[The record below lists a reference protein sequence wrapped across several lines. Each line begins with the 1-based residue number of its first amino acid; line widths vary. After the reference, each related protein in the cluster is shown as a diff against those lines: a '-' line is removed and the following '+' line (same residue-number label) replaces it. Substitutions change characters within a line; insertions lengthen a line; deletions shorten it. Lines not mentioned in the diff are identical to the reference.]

1 MFDGIVIGAG
11 PAGSA
16 AAYHLARRGRSV
28 LILEK
33 AASPRSKPCGGGVS
47 PEVAQWFEFDFAP
60 AINAKVRRFR
70 FTLEGGDPVEAE
82 ADTAE
87 PLWLVRRE
95 VFDAFLAAKAQAQ
108 GAELKEGCPAL
119 ALRFEDGAWTVDT
132 PEGPQRGRYLVAA
145 DGAKGATAKGL
156 GFTERRFRMAGA
168 IEAECATPGPAEL
181 PLCLEFGTVGSGYLW
196 NFPKADGQSL
206 GVGVMRGRQDR
217 DLRGVLRD
225 YAAGFGVNLEACAVA
240 AHPIV
245 LWDGDQD
252 LHTQQALLVG
262 EAACVVDPFTAEGI
276 RPSLLTGV
284 RAAEAIH
291 GALSGQDRALE
302 GYTAAIQRE
311 IGGEM
316 LWARRLAAVFFR
328 LPSLGYRL
336 GVKHPGSPARMAK
349 LLCGELRYADV
360 GQRALA
366 RLSGGL
372 L

>member
-1 MFDGIVIGAG
+1 MFDCIVIGAG

-16 AAYHLARRGRSV
+16 AAYHLAKRGRSV

-33 AASPRSKPCGGGVS
+33 EASPRSKPCGGGVS
-47 PEVAQWFEFDFAP
+47 PEVAKWFEFDFSP
-60 AINAKVRRFR
+60 AINAKVWRFR
-70 FTLEGGDPVEAE
+70 FTLEGGDAVEAE

-95 VFDAFLAAKAQAQ
+95 VFDAFLTAQAQAQ
-108 GAELKEGCPAL
+108 GAQLKEGCAAL
-119 ALRFEDGAWTVDT
+119 ALRFEAGAWTVET
-132 PEGPQRGRYLVAA
+132 PEGPQRCRYLVAA
-145 DGAKGATAKGL
+145 DGAKGGMARSL
-156 GFTERRFRMAGA
+156 DFTERRFRMAGA
-168 IEAECATPGPAEL
+168 IEAECTTPGPANL

-206 GVGVMRGRQDR
+206 GVGVMRGRQNR
-217 DLRGVLRD
+217 DLRSVLRD
-225 YAAGFGVNLEACAVA
+225 YAAGFGADLDTCAVA
-240 AHPIV
+240 AHPII
-245 LWDGDQD
+245 LWDGDQE

-291 GALSGQDRALE
+291 AALAGQDRALE

-360 GQRALA
+360 GQRAIS
-366 RLSGGL
+366 RLSGGIL
-372 L
+372 